1 VIVFERKIR
10 EILTIQREMIINFSS
25 LISSQLT
32 NFNREQERIFY
43 VLFAFIFFF
52 AINTVAQTNPDL
64 EMAGPASAN
73 GLVYTYTVPLQ
84 KNTNNPSGNTFAA
97 YASPSALN
105 VTFAVTQQTYSGN
118 NPYNNQPGSLFFGDV
133 AYWYGANRTAY
144 TLMNDFGN
152 ASTPNAD
159 FTSSGATAG
168 TGIDVAANYGVRVV
182 AAVGSL
188 DYKRANGRYKM
199 GEITISFSRPVNNP
213 LLHLKNLGGTGTP
226 VSFTAEFT
234 VKSILNQ
241 TGVDILS
248 ASPMSLVSGT
258 NLTVDNTTKHIDN
271 SYTGTADN
279 GATNSGRGTVLFAG
293 NAISSIVL
301 EVYVNG
307 NGSEYDNYWAAN
319 NADAF
324 IMSATVAESD
334 LSITKTVDNNKPV
347 PGSNVTFNLTAKNN
361 GASNN
366 AGVKVTDLL
375 PSGYTYV
382 NSNPS
387 TGTTYNSS
395 TGVWDIGNMAD
406 GSQVALSITATVKTD
421 GVFNNIARISSTSG
435 ISDPVSTNDVA
446 MAVVNI
452 DSDGDGVPDKD
463 DLDDDNDGILDS
475 AEGCGA
481 SVVMG
486 TVSST
491 LATDLQNNKTAIFPL
506 VPPGAILPNGGV
518 KLTVTSTPQTY
529 WGVYT
534 PPAST
539 GTLNI
544 NGQSVSFSTTYLDM
558 VGWDNFPRT
567 FDMDFGITSYNLGSV
582 GKKYRYIVG
591 VAGQG
596 GEGVTANDIFSV
608 PLEVIGNVNS
618 FNSGVYS
625 NLDGVPSTTPGM
637 TGTIISTNTNTVQGY
652 TFYYLPE
659 DVSKVTVQLTGK
671 DPHGLIFG
679 VYNSD
684 CGADKDGD
692 GISNQLDLD
701 SDGDACYD
709 AIEGDE
715 NVLPSQL
722 NANGSINIAT
732 TGGVDANGVPKLV
745 NSGGTADLGGDQG
758 QGIGTSQNASLKET
772 ASITTQPLASQ
783 ALCPN
788 ATPTYLNV
796 VAAGSPVLTYQWY
809 SNTINSTSGGTL
821 ISGATSDKYTPV
833 TSNSGTLYY
842 YVIVTGS
849 CGSATSNVATVI
861 VNPLPTAYSVTGG
874 GSYCAGG
881 SGKSVDL
888 SGSQSGVNYQL
899 QLNGANSGASVAG
912 TGSTISFGNQIS
924 AGTYTVTATNSST
937 GCSVNMDGSA
947 TIAINSLPATPTVS
961 NSIVSNTC
969 PSSTVNIAILVTSP
983 KPSDCSLLYKTTNDP
998 TGADVADPTTVGA
1011 GIYYIFY
1018 KNTSGCSSFSATPVT
1033 VTIHSCND
1041 LSITKAVSPMDP
1053 LVGTDVTFTITAFNG
1068 STQAVTATEVK
1079 VTDKL
1084 LPNYEFKSYT
1094 VTTGAYDN
1102 AKGIWTIG
1110 NLAPNTSAVLTI
1122 IATVK

>member
-1 VIVFERKIR
+1 
-10 EILTIQREMIINFSS
+10 
-25 LISSQLT
+25 
-32 NFNREQERIFY
+32 
-43 VLFAFIFFF
+43 
-52 AINTVAQTNPDL
+52 
-64 EMAGPASAN
+64 
-73 GLVYTYTVPLQ
+73 
-84 KNTNNPSGNTFAA
+84 
-97 YASPSALN
+97 
-105 VTFAVTQQTYSGN
+105 
-118 NPYNNQPGSLFFGDV
+118 
-133 AYWYGANRTAY
+133 
-144 TLMNDFGN
+144 
-152 ASTPNAD
+152 
-159 FTSSGATAG
+159 
-168 TGIDVAANYGVRVV
+168 
-182 AAVGSL
+182 
-188 DYKRANGRYKM
+188 
-199 GEITISFSRPVNNP
+199 
-213 LLHLKNLGGTGTP
+213 
-226 VSFTAEFT
+226 
-234 VKSILNQ
+234 
-241 TGVDILS
+241 
-248 ASPMSLVSGT
+248 
-258 NLTVDNTTKHIDN
+258 
-271 SYTGTADN
+271 
-279 GATNSGRGTVLFAG
+279 
-293 NAISSIVL
+293 
-301 EVYVNG
+301 
-307 NGSEYDNYWAAN
+307 
-319 NADAF
+319 
-324 IMSATVAESD
+324 
-334 LSITKTVDNNKPV
+334 
-347 PGSNVTFNLTAKNN
+347 
-361 GASNN
+361 
-366 AGVKVTDLL
+366 
-375 PSGYTYV
+375 
-382 NSNPS
+382 
-387 TGTTYNSS
+387 
-395 TGVWDIGNMAD
+395 
-406 GSQVALSITATVKTD
+406 
-421 GVFNNIARISSTSG
+421 
-435 ISDPVSTNDVA
+435 
-446 MAVVNI
+446 
-452 DSDGDGVPDKD
+452 
-463 DLDDDNDGILDS
+463 
-475 AEGCGA
+475 
-481 SVVMG
+481 
-486 TVSST
+486 
-491 LATDLQNNKTAIFPL
+491 
-506 VPPGAILPNGGV
+506 
-518 KLTVTSTPQTY
+518 
-529 WGVYT
+529 
-534 PPAST
+534 
-539 GTLNI
+539 
-544 NGQSVSFSTTYLDM
+544 
-558 VGWDNFPRT
+558 
-567 FDMDFGITSYNLGSV
+567 
-582 GKKYRYIVG
+582 
-591 VAGQG
+591 
-596 GEGVTANDIFSV
+596 
-608 PLEVIGNVNS
+608 
-618 FNSGVYS
+618 
-625 NLDGVPSTTPGM
+625 M

-1018 KNTSGCSSFSATPVT
+1018 KNTSGCSSFSATSVT

-1053 LVGTDVTFTITAFNG
+1053 LVGTDVTFTITAYNG

-1079 VTDKL
+1079 ITDKL
-1084 LPNYEFKSYT
+1084 LPNYQFKSYT
-1094 VTTGAYDN
+1094 ATTGAGTYD
-1102 AKGIWTIG
+1102 KTTGIWSIG
-1110 NLAPNTSAVLTI
+1110 DLAPNTSAVLTI